1 VHASP
6 HFVHGESPVHVI
18 APEAKL
24 AATFLFLVIVVVT
37 PRESIGAFAAYAVLV
52 LAAALVARIRP
63 LSLVCRLRFEL
74 PFVAF
79 ALFLPFIGQEPRTS
93 VLGLT
98 LSVEGC
104 WAAWNI
110 VAKATLGV
118 LVTSVL
124 AATTSVVDVL
134 RGLDRLRVP
143 KVFTGIM
150 GFMVRYGEVVG
161 DEMRRMRIA
170 RLARAGDPRWFWQAR
185 AVAASAGALFIRSFE
200 RGERVHL
207 AMLAREYQGSMPVLD
222 ASDRECRWPA
232 FVLPATAAVVAS
244 TAWWLR

>member
-1 VHASP
+1 
-6 HFVHGESPVHVI
+6 
-18 APEAKL
+18 
-24 AATFLFLVIVVVT
+24 
-37 PRESIGAFAAYAVLV
+37 
-52 LAAALVARIRP
+52 
-63 LSLVCRLRFEL
+63 
-74 PFVAF
+74 
-79 ALFLPFIGQEPRTS
+79 
-93 VLGLT
+93 VLGLS

-143 KVFTGIM
+143 KVLTGIM

-244 TAWWLR
+244 TAWWLRFEAWPSPTPPATRCCSVWTSRSPRASGWRSSARTGPARPRSSCT